1 MRHPQM
7 RDQQMPD
14 QHRHDLR
21 LFGLSAAASGACLA
35 AALSIV
41 TLGFESN
48 DDVGMAQI
56 VSGVTTGTPSPE
68 LIFTNILI
76 GSVLTFLYRLT
87 DRVNWYTLYLL
98 ATHWAAL
105 TGLLWAFLRLRPART
120 TVILFALLF
129 CEFEVALLLRLQ
141 FTSTAILAAVSGVL
155 LILSRDEV
163 TGRHSAPPLAYGA
176 ALVVLAGLIR
186 ADAMYYAL
194 ILLAPLLVY
203 EAVFFRRWR
212 PFAAIGLCVVAVV
225 AASAVDEWHYRSDP
239 AWREF
244 MAYNRARAHIHD
256 LPIVAYEHNS
266 RFFFDRIGWS
276 YTDWGMFS
284 NWFFTDRET
293 FSRPKFEAILGR
305 FEGSTWSRSK
315 PDQYLSDSLRPLSA
329 FPPMLYANLALAL
342 VLAAGS
348 RLRVLLVVIAE
359 LLLIDGLLL
368 TFSLYAKLPTRVVLP
383 AYFAAAVVAF
393 YVVLREASL
402 RRHLLPLPF
411 AWERLRPL
419 KAVAATAFA
428 AYYALAFFEVML
440 LDTSRSDFNR
450 RDQQVLALFVHT
462 LRERYVANDP
472 HAIFLNWGGRFPMF
486 FTAPLDNY
494 REIRDLQ
501 MVGLGWNIHSPPFDT
516 AVNRLGLSDLYQATY
531 TNPNVYLFAVPY
543 SLQQLQRFVQEHDHQ
558 AIEVKR
564 ADHLLADSDRPPDYF
579 ATDFSVYQM
588 APQTEAA
595 KTAQTAAQSRAKHAS
610 RRTAPGLP

>member
-1 MRHPQM
+1 MS
-7 RDQQMPD
+7 DQR
-14 QHRHDLR
+14 RHDLR
-21 LFGLSAAASGACLA
+21 LLCLSAAASAACLA
-35 AALSIV
+35 IALLIV

-68 LIFTNILI
+68 LIFSNILI

-155 LILSRDEV
+155 LLLSRDEAG
-163 TGRHSAPPLAYGA
+163 GRHTATSLAYGA

-186 ADAMYYAL
+186 PDAMYYSL
-194 ILLAPLLVY
+194 VLLLPLLVY

-212 PFAAIGLCVVAVV
+212 PFAAIGLCVVAVA
-225 AASAVDEWHYRSDP
+225 AASAADEWHYRSDP

-244 MAYNRARAHIHD
+244 MAYNRARAFIHD

-276 YTDWGMFS
+276 YTDWGMFT

-293 FSRPKFEAILGR
+293 YSRPKLEAVLDR
-305 FEGSTWSRSK
+305 FEGSTWRRSK
-315 PDQYLSDSLRPLSA
+315 PDTYLAESLRPLSV
-329 FPPMLYANLALAL
+329 FPPMLYANLVLAL

-348 RLRVLLVVIAE
+348 RLRVLLVVVAE
-359 LLLIDGLLL
+359 YLLLDGLLM
-368 TFSLYAKLPTRVVLP
+368 TFALYAKLPTRVVLP
-383 AYFAAAVVAF
+383 AYYSAAAAVF
-393 YVVLREASL
+393 YVVFREASL

-411 AWERLRPL
+411 TWDRLRPL

-428 AYYALAFFEVML
+428 VYYALAFFDVTL
-440 LDTSRSDFNR
+440 IDASRSDFNR

-472 HAIFLNWGGRFPMF
+472 HAVFLNWGGRFPMF

-494 REIRDLQ
+494 AEIRDLR
-501 MVGLGWNIHSPPFDT
+501 MLGLGWNIHSPPFDA
-516 AVNRLGLSDLYQATY
+516 AVARLGLSDLYQATY
-531 TNPNVYLFAVPY
+531 TLPNVYLFAVPY
-543 SLQQLQRFVQEHDHQ
+543 SLQQLQRFVQEHDRQ
-558 AIEVKR
+558 AIVVKR

-588 APQTEAA
+588 APQTDSASTVPEAA
-595 KTAQTAAQSRAKHAS
+595 PGGEKAVSREK
-610 RRTAPGLP
+610 RRHLH